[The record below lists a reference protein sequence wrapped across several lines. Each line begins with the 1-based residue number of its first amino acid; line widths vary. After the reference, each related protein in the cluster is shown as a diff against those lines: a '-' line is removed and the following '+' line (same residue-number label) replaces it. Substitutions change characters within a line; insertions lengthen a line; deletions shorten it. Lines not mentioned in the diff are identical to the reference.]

1 MQISLFEQQTQQQ
14 KYASAL
20 VNIKGLGVK
29 TFSYLI
35 PDEMKDKIQ
44 IGQAILVPFGRQGL
58 INAFCVGFSDY
69 VAGDFKVKKIS
80 KILDETPLFSIDY
93 LKLLE
98 WVANYYCC
106 DLVTVLNAAIP
117 MKLIEKAS
125 KTETLIEFEKYDG
138 ATKRQ
143 EEILKLLEKSGKMPL
158 ILFEKYAKTTR
169 NTIKKLET
177 LGCVKLYQEELY
189 RNPLDILQITQREPL
204 FELSGDQEKVYEEI
218 KRCIDAK
225 MQRCEVEIAD
235 SGDVDTSTQPETNCA
250 SEPSSLCA
258 SISHP
263 EILLHGV
270 TASGKTEVYFKLID
284 DTIKSGKNVLFLAPE
299 IALASQLTKRLAK
312 KFGTEDVA
320 IWHSSISD
328 GERYD
333 VWQKLYK
340 DEIKI
345 LAGARSAVFAPL
357 KNIGLIIIDEEH
369 EGAYKQT
376 TPAPRYDARVVARK
390 LAEFHNCP
398 LLLGSA
404 TPDISTYYR
413 AMNTGNLFELKK
425 RYNDAKVPPVVV
437 INMQEYGRA
446 AYRSVISKPMQVEI
460 RETLDQGKQVILL
473 INRRGFSTYTQC
485 QACGHVIE
493 CPNCAIP
500 MIWHAKDQ
508 MLKCHYCNH
517 AEYFPDV
524 CPECGSD
531 AFKNSGT
538 GTQKIE
544 QYIKELFPENNVERI
559 DSDIL
564 VRKGEHIR
572 LLEKFQRGDIDILV
586 GTQMIAKGLDNPN
599 VTLVGVISAD
609 ASFNLPDFRASERGF
624 QLLTQVAGRA
634 GRGEFAGKVL
644 FQTYNPDFYAL
655 ESAKSQNYGEFYTA
669 EIAAREEFD
678 YPPFSQIIRLILSS
692 QNGFRAEKSAQ
703 EIAMRLSLMVEK
715 FGISERI
722 EVLGPTPCVIERIN
736 SQYRFQILIKNKMG
750 EKGHQFVSSFMNKII
765 MPKDIRLAIDVDP
778 LDIL

>member
-1 MQISLFEQQTQQQ
+1 MQTSLFEQQTQQQ

-69 VAGDFKVKKIS
+69 IAGDFKVKKIS

-204 FELSGDQEKVYEEI
+204 FELSGDQKKVYEGI

-235 SGDVDTSTQPETNCA
+235 SGDVDTSTQLETNYA
-250 SEPSSLCA
+250 SETSSLCA

-390 LAEFHNCP
+390 LVEFHNCP